1 MHDLFEGVVKKELN
15 LFLTYCTCNGYIT
28 IEELNKRIQHYD
40 FNGSKPSLIETKR
53 QAKFANQHYKLS
65 PVAPTN
71 SDTPA
76 PKRSV
81 LLCWRTILRYE
92 G

>member
-1 MHDLFEGVVKKELN
+1 MATNLPHDIMHDLFEGVVKKELN

-53 QAKFANQHYKLS
+53 QAN
-65 PVAPTN
+65 
-71 SDTPA
+71 
-76 PKRSV
+76 
-81 LLCWRTILRYE
+81 
-92 G
+92 